1 MKSRAYNFPSSRYQH
16 VPKEQKHVPS
26 PSIMDYEIQS
36 AFCGNVSNKK
46 PPLTQSMGNLSES
59 NGIEEYPQRNH
70 TTTQVKLLGRVVSC
84 SMWVNYGYDCCIA
97 FFPYGSFL
105 EEMIIA
111 TFLLKQL
118 RKAIG

>member
-59 NGIEEYPQRNH
+59 NGIEVSLKKSCNDTSEAPRKEIKNKILKIVIWLNKCNYL
-70 TTTQVKLLGRVVSC
+70 KIKFGRQENSYSNEKC
-84 SMWVNYGYDCCIA
+84 
-97 FFPYGSFL
+97 
-105 EEMIIA
+105 
-111 TFLLKQL
+111 
-118 RKAIG
+118 